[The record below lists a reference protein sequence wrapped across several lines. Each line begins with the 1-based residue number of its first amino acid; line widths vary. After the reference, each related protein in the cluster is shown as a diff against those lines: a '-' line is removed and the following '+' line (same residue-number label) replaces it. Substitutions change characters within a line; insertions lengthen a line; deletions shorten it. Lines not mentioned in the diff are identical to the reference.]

1 MDGVFETV
9 LPGDTFTYEFRARPY
24 GMQLYHCHATPLK
37 KHIHKGLYGAFIIDP
52 KEPRPPARELVMV
65 MNGYDTDGDGE
76 NNFYTVNGRAFYYA
90 KYPIQVKRG
99 ELVRIYLANLT
110 EFDLI
115 NSLHLHGEFFRYY
128 PTGSTDHFEYTDTV
142 MLCQGERGIIE
153 IEFHNAGTFMFHAH
167 QSEFAELG
175 WMGYLRRER
184 LSVESGSFAAR
195 FGGAHWRLWALV
207 PIAAL
212 VGAVALFVS
221 TGGSLLELVGQSP
234 PPRDE
239 LDVRRVEF
247 RPGEIRVRVTNPQRE
262 KITIA
267 SVTVDDAI
275 VPFSVDGDRTLGRLR
290 SATLVVPYDW
300 VDGEPLSVGVT
311 SSTGVQ
317 TTEDVPAAFET
328 PQASPRGFLGYA
340 LIGLLVGVLPIALGL
355 AWLPS
360 LRRASPNWLA
370 AFMALTAG
378 LLTFLALEAL
388 VGGVRAAG
396 GAAERASAGSAS
408 SCSGSSRRTSCSPS
422 SRGGSSAARA
432 PPAGWRWRRSSPS
445 GSALH
450 NLGEGLAIGTS
461 FAVGELA
468 LGTFFVVGFMVHN
481 VTEGL
486 GIAAPIAER
495 GTVSLRRLAV
505 LALIAGAPAIP
516 GAWLGGFV
524 TSDVL
529 GVLFFAGAAGAALE
543 VVVEVGRY
551 VARKAPGGLS
561 SSYVLGGF
569 LAGIAVMYVTGLL
582 I

>member
-1 MDGVFETV
+1 M
-9 LPGDTFTYEFRARPY
+9 
-24 GMQLYHCHATPLK
+24 
-37 KHIHKGLYGAFIIDP
+37 
-52 KEPRPPARELVMV
+52 
-65 MNGYDTDGDGE
+65 
-76 NNFYTVNGRAFYYA
+76 
-90 KYPIQVKRG
+90 
-99 ELVRIYLANLT
+99 
-110 EFDLI
+110 
-115 NSLHLHGEFFRYY
+115 
-128 PTGSTDHFEYTDTV
+128 
-142 MLCQGERGIIE
+142 
-153 IEFHNAGTFMFHAH
+153 
-167 QSEFAELG
+167 
-175 WMGYLRRER
+175 
-184 LSVESGSFAAR
+184 ESGSLATR
-195 FGGAHWRLWALV
+195 FGGANWRLWGLV

-221 TGGSLLELVGQSP
+221 TGGSLIKLVGQSP
-234 PPRDE
+234 PPKDE

-247 RPGEIRVRVTNPQRE
+247 RPGEIKVKVTNPQRE

-267 SVTVDDAI
+267 SVAVDDAI
-275 VPFSVDGDRTLGRLR
+275 VPFSVEGDRTLGRLR
-290 SATLVVPYDW
+290 SATIAVPYDW

-311 SSTGVQ
+311 SSTGIQ
-317 TTEDVPAAFET
+317 TTEDVAAAVET
-328 PQASPRGFLGYA
+328 PEASARGFLGYA

-360 LRRASPNWLA
+360 LRRATPNWLA

-388 VGGVRAAG
+388 AEAFELQATLPSGIGGLGVVLLG
-396 GAAERASAGSAS
+396 VVSTYLLLTFL
-408 SCSGSSRRTSCSPS
+408 SRRLS
-422 SRGGSSAARA
+422 GGDGVTGGLALATLVA
-432 PPAGWRWRRSSPS
+432 VGI
-445 GSALH
+445 GLH

-495 GTVSLRRLAV
+495 GKVSFGRLAA

-561 SSYVLGGF
+561 SGYVLGGY

>member
-1 MDGVFETV
+1 
-9 LPGDTFTYEFRARPY
+9 
-24 GMQLYHCHATPLK
+24 
-37 KHIHKGLYGAFIIDP
+37 
-52 KEPRPPARELVMV
+52 
-65 MNGYDTDGDGE
+65 
-76 NNFYTVNGRAFYYA
+76 
-90 KYPIQVKRG
+90 
-99 ELVRIYLANLT
+99 
-110 EFDLI
+110 
-115 NSLHLHGEFFRYY
+115 
-128 PTGSTDHFEYTDTV
+128 
-142 MLCQGERGIIE
+142 
-153 IEFHNAGTFMFHAH
+153 
-167 QSEFAELG
+167 
-175 WMGYLRRER
+175 
-184 LSVESGSFAAR
+184 VESGSFAAR

-247 RPGEIRVRVTNPQRE
+247 RPGEIKVRVTNPQRE
-262 KITIA
+262 SITIA

-328 PQASPRGFLGYA
+328 PRASARGFLGYA

-388 VGGVRAAG
+388 AEAFELQAGLPTGVGGLGVVLLGVVSTYLLLTFLSRRLVGGDGAAG
-396 GAAERASAGSAS
+396 GLALATLVAVGI
-408 SCSGSSRRTSCSPS
+408 G
-422 SRGGSSAARA
+422 
-432 PPAGWRWRRSSPS
+432 
-445 GSALH
+445 LH

-461 FAVGELA
+461 FAIGELA

-495 GTVSLRRLAV
+495 GTVSFRRLAV

-551 VARKAPGGLS
+551 VARRAPGGLS

>member
-1 MDGVFETV
+1 M
-9 LPGDTFTYEFRARPY
+9 
-24 GMQLYHCHATPLK
+24 
-37 KHIHKGLYGAFIIDP
+37 
-52 KEPRPPARELVMV
+52 
-65 MNGYDTDGDGE
+65 
-76 NNFYTVNGRAFYYA
+76 
-90 KYPIQVKRG
+90 
-99 ELVRIYLANLT
+99 
-110 EFDLI
+110 
-115 NSLHLHGEFFRYY
+115 
-128 PTGSTDHFEYTDTV
+128 
-142 MLCQGERGIIE
+142 
-153 IEFHNAGTFMFHAH
+153 
-167 QSEFAELG
+167 
-175 WMGYLRRER
+175 
-184 LSVESGSFAAR
+184 ESGSFAAR

-290 SATLVVPYDW
+290 SSTLVVPYDW

-328 PQASPRGFLGYA
+328 PQASPRGFLGYT

-388 VGGVRAAG
+388 AEAFELQAGLPRGVGGLGVILLGVVSTYLLLTFLSRRLVGGEGAAG
-396 GAAERASAGSAS
+396 GL
-408 SCSGSSRRTSCSPS
+408 
-422 SRGGSSAARA
+422 
-432 PPAGWRWRRSSPS
+432 
-445 GSALH
+445 ALATLVAVGIGVH